1 MRSGTP
7 PGTAIF
13 TNAREAAAWLAPQRK
28 AGKTLVTTNGCF
40 DIIHSGHVRY
50 LYEAAGKG
58 DLLVVGVNAD
68 ATVRKLKGE
77 GRPLRDQA
85 DRAFTIAALAM
96 VDATF
101 IFNEEDPRDFIETL
115 KPDVHVKGGDYS
127 RDIIER
133 EAVERNGGT
142 VAIVSYNE
150 GFSTSS
156 IVRKIQSKKTTAGNT
171 M

>member
-1 MRSGTP
+1 MRSRQL
-7 PGTAIF
+7 PGTAVF
-13 TNAREAAAWLAPQRK
+13 KDAQAVAAWLARQRK

-40 DIIHSGHVRY
+40 DIIHSGHIRY
-50 LYEAAGKG
+50 LYEAAKKG

-68 ATVRKLKGE
+68 TTVRRLKGE

-85 DRAFTIAALAM
+85 DRVFTIAALAV
-96 VDATF
+96 VDAAF
-101 IFNEEDPRDFIETL
+101 IFNEDDPRGFIETL

-127 RDIIER
+127 LDIIER
-133 EAVERNGGT
+133 ETVERNGGT
-142 VAIVSYNE
+142 VAIVSYLD

-156 IVRKIQSKKTTAGNT
+156 IVGKMVSKNGMTGGT